1 MILLTIQESER
12 QIVSGIPEKV
22 FVTSSVPATI
32 FYTLDG
38 SNPTED
44 SEIYVDQI
52 FLTYNSPKVILR
64 LFAQGI
70 SQQSDVLEF
79 TWSVAIPDY
88 DKTALIKKEGVNVR
102 PVGKPIVDSLAVD
115 LSGKPAKTTSIP
127 FEDLDIK
134 TSTSDRIGQEIPGN
148 STVPFIKFPK
158 VLPRGST
165 EISNPESINFDPTAK
180 LIIINGYAGL
190 ENQQIRIINRP
201 NGTMGPTSKYMEDKF
216 QYNSMISG
224 DFVRYMYN
232 PVTKKIVFYYRESL
246 DGRWIISSQKVDA
259 ATFNF
264 TPIGNPF
271 VFRWIEDRCQTRI
284 F

>member
-1 MILLTIQESER
+1 MILLTIQESEK
-12 QIVSGIPEKV
+12 QVVSGIPEKV
-22 FVTSSVPATI
+22 SVISSVPATI

-38 SNPTED
+38 SDPNED
-44 SEIYVDQI
+44 SEIYVDSI
-52 FLTYNSPKVILR
+52 YLTYNSTVVTLK
-64 LFAQGI
+64 LFAQGATE
-70 SQQSDVLEF
+70 QSSVIEF
-79 TWSVAIPDY
+79 KWSVAIPDY
-88 DKTALIKKEGVNVR
+88 DKVALTKKEGVNVR

-115 LSGKPAKTTSIP
+115 LDGNLAKTTAIP

-134 TSTSDRIGQEIPGN
+134 TSTSDRIGQEIPDN

-158 VLPRGST
+158 FTRPGTTDV
-165 EISNPESINFDPTAK
+165 SNPEDINFDPTAK
-180 LIIINGYAGL
+180 VIVINGYAGL
-190 ENQQIRIINRP
+190 DKQQIRIINRP
-201 NGTMGPTSKYMEDKF
+201 NGTMGPTSKYMDEKF

-232 PVTKKIVFYYRESL
+232 PVTKKLVFYYRESL